1 MLNIV
6 IIILS
11 YLTGSIPSGVIVARI
26 MGGTDPRAEGS
37 GNIGAT
43 NVLRTLGAKAAVATL
58 SGDILKGILPVLLA
72 MILLPAGSATLYLVA
87 GAAIIGHDFSIF
99 LRFSGGKGVATT
111 LGSLLA
117 LSPSVAGLSI
127 AVWIC
132 TVIITRYSSAG
143 ALVSALISPVF
154 ALVLTGNPALAV
166 FCAIAAAL
174 LIFKH
179 RDNIDRMIKGDEKRV
194 SFKASSEA

>member
-1 MLNIV
+1 MLKIT

-26 MGGTDPRAEGS
+26 MGGIDPRTEGS

-43 NVLRTLGAKAAVATL
+43 NVLRTLGTRAAVATL
-58 SGDILKGILPVLLA
+58 AGDILKGILPVLLA
-72 MILLPAGSATLYLVA
+72 KILLPAGSATLFLVA

-117 LSPSVAGLSI
+117 LSPSVAGLCM

-132 TVIITRYSSAG
+132 TVIFTRYSSAG
-143 ALVSALISPVF
+143 ALVSALASPVF
-154 ALVLTGNPALAV
+154 ALALTGDFILTI
-166 FCAIAAAL
+166 FCAIAGAL

-179 RDNIDRMIKGDEKRV
+179 RDNIDRLIKGDEKRV
-194 SFKASSEA
+194 SFKTSSEA

>member
-1 MLNIV
+1 MLKIT

-43 NVLRTLGAKAAVATL
+43 NVLRTLGTRAAVATL
-58 SGDILKGILPVLLA
+58 AGDILKGILPVLLA
-72 MILLPAGSATLYLVA
+72 KILLPAGSTTLFLVA

-117 LSPSVAGLSI
+117 LSPSVAGLCV

-132 TVIITRYSSAG
+132 TVIFTRYSSAG
-143 ALVSALISPVF
+143 ALVSALVSPVF
-154 ALVLTGNPALAV
+154 ALVLTGDFILTI
-166 FCAIAAAL
+166 FCVLAAAL

-179 RDNIDRMIKGDEKRV
+179 RDNIDRLIKGDEKKV
-194 SFKASSEA
+194 SF